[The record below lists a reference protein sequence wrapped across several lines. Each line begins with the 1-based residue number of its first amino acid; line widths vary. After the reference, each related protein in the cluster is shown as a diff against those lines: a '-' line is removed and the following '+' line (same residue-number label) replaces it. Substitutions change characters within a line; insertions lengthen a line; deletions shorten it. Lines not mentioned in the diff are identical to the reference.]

1 MKLGQVEEGHGR
13 ITEEAGQEMEAE
25 AVEDA
30 NVSVVGE
37 GLGKEL
43 IH

>member
-1 MKLGQVEEGHGR
+1 MKLGRAEGHGR
-13 ITEEAGQEMEAE
+13 MTEEVEEGREAE
-25 AVEDA
+25 VVEDA

-37 GLGKEL
+37 EGLGKEL